1 MTAFDLI
8 KELHEMLESHEPG
21 DDEISEGEAAIEL
34 LDQFRIMLDD
44 YLEIER

>member
-8 KELHEMLESHEPG
+8 KELHEMLESREPG
-21 DDEISEGEAAIEL
+21 DDEVSEGEAAIEL
-34 LDQFRIMLDD
+34 LDQFKIMLDD